1 MISAKSK
8 KTNHLSLITNH
19 FRVKHG
25 FTLIE
30 LLVVISI
37 IGILASLGLASYGKA
52 QEKSRDS
59 RRKTDLDAMKKALE
73 LSKQDTPG
81 AYYYPSCPSAASS
94 CLITNTTETQKY
106 DGTVAN
112 PLHPS
117 YIQNIPTDPKT
128 AAGYT
133 YALLNAS
140 GAVCTASCV
149 SYKLTACLE
158 GGNDFQ
164 KDSPKVGCA
173 SSPASYSVSP
183 S

>member
-1 MISAKSK
+1 MRK
-8 KTNHLSLITNH
+8 
-19 FRVKHG
+19 G

-30 LLVVISI
+30 LLIVISI
-37 IGILASLGLASYGKA
+37 LGILASMALASYGAA

-106 DGTVAN
+106 DGTTAN

-117 YIQNIPTDPKT
+117 YIPNIPTDPKT
-128 AAGYT
+128 ATGYT
-133 YALLNAS
+133 YALFNAS
-140 GAVCTASCV
+140 GATCTGSCV
-149 SYKLTACLE
+149 NYKLTACLE
-158 GGNDFQ
+158 SGNDFQ
-164 KDSPKVGCA
+164 KDNPKVGCA
-173 SSPASYSVSP
+173 SNPASYSVSP